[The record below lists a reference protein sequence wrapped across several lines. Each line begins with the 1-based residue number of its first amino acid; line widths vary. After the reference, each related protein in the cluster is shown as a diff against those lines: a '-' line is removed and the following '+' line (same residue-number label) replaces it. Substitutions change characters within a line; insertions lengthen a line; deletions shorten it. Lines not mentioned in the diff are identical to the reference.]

1 MSFPCVPCPL
11 HVFEPRYRLMIR
23 RAMESGTRQFG
34 MCVGSQEHG
43 FSDYGTMLEIRDIQ
57 YFEDGRS
64 VVDTIGG
71 KRFKVLSRGVKDGYN
86 TAKVEYLHDE
96 VLEGEDLENLKSMHE
111 KIRTVAETWFS
122 RMEPDIKSGI
132 LSHYGDMPGLEHEYW
147 RLASGPAWCWWVLA
161 IMPLDNQAQQQI
173 LSQNQLT
180 KRLEAIAR
188 ILGFMKRRGCF

>member
-1 MSFPCVPCPL
+1 MK
-11 HVFEPRYRLMIR
+11 
-23 RAMESGTRQFG
+23 G
-34 MCVGSQEHG
+34 
-43 FSDYGTMLEIRDIQ
+43 
-57 YFEDGRS
+57 
-64 VVDTIGG
+64 
-71 KRFKVLSRGVKDGYN
+71 
-86 TAKVEYLHDE
+86 
-96 VLEGEDLENLKSMHE
+96 MHE

-161 IMPLDNQAQQQI
+161 IMPLDNQAQQQV